1 MKYNSGVSIFG
12 ETITIVKPHL
22 EGVLTANNP
31 LNLSGNDANKLL
43 TFLGCPPCD
52 CDFIEGENLDVFF
65 SGILEYLDLY
75 SIYNFLRE
83 TSSQFSDLTFSLAL
97 RVDVSFSAALNFE
110 KIVYYKMFP
119 DDDIFIPSKMEIV
132 RQSIIDDTW

>member
-12 ETITIVKPHL
+12 DTITIVKPHL
-22 EGVLTANNP
+22 EGALTANNP
-31 LNLSGNDANKLL
+31 LNLSGNAANKLL
-43 TFLGCPPCD
+43 TFLGCPP

-83 TSSQFSDLTFSLAL
+83 TSSHFRDLSFSLAL
-97 RVDVSFSAALNFE
+97 KVDVSFSAALNLE

-119 DDDIFIPSKMEIV
+119 DDDIFIPAKMEIV